1 MSNHNLTN
9 RSALIFLLL
18 SAVLLSLLPRFGE
31 SAETGEWSRRIS
43 VERSISRLIPSGAIT
58 RAGSGWD
65 DVLVLNKRGF
75 GGADI
80 REGKKGEK
88 YGAFFGLKISLKLRG
103 GWNIFSGAD
112 LDPGSGG
119 LYDQAID
126 DLSSRGVTIIR
137 NEKRSNH
144 SGFEAGGDL
153 IYSITPRFCIGI
165 GAGSV
170 HAKQESLLVYG
181 EQDIWDDFLRATPL
195 FEIRSLRLGAFYTFP
210 LSSIVAISLNGG
222 PALYFAEYKFNMGI
236 TSHELEMAYYNLFL
250 KDFYQ
255 EAKARRLGF
264 EGGIGLEFSANP
276 FTVFFLEA
284 VGRYG
289 KISGFKGRETTLFFQ
304 KGELQTSAEE
314 GDLYFVQ
321 TAKSP
326 VLDIIPGEPS
336 GALNARKATFN
347 VSGVSFCA
355 GLKLRF

>member
-1 MSNHNLTN
+1 MPIHKLTN
-9 RSALIFLLL
+9 RSAYTLFVF
-18 SAVLLSLLPRFGE
+18 SGVLLFLCPRLGE
-31 SAETGEWSRRIS
+31 SAETGEWPRRIS
-43 VERSISRLIPSGAIT
+43 VERAISRLKPGGVIA
-58 RAGSGWD
+58 RRGSRWD
-65 DVLVLNKRGF
+65 DLLVLNKRGF

-119 LYDQAID
+119 LYDQAVD
-126 DLSSRGVTIIR
+126 DLSSRGLTIIR
-137 NEKRSNH
+137 NEKKSNH

-153 IYSITPRFCIGI
+153 IYSITPRFGIGI

-170 HAKQESLLVYG
+170 HTKRESFMFYG
-181 EQDIWDDFLRATPL
+181 EQDISDDYLRATPL
-195 FEIRSLRLGAFYTFP
+195 FETRSLRLGAFTTFP
-210 LSSIVAISLNGG
+210 LSSLLAISVNGG
-222 PALYFAEYKFNMGI
+222 PALYFAEYKFSMRI
-236 TSHELEMAYYNLFL
+236 TTYELEMAYYNLFL
-250 KDFYQ
+250 KEFYQ

-264 EGGIGLEFSANP
+264 EGGIGFEFTANP

-289 KISGFKGRETTLFFQ
+289 KISGFKGREKTSFYQDGGLR
-304 KGELQTSAEE
+304 TSAEE

-321 TAKSP
+321 TERSP
-326 VLDIIPGEPS
+326 ILDIINGEPS
-336 GALNARKATFN
+336 GALSARKATFN
-347 VSGVSFCA
+347 VSGVSFFA

>member
-9 RSALIFLLL
+9 RSALIFFLL

-31 SAETGEWSRRIS
+31 SAIFHLKPG
-43 VERSISRLIPSGAIT
+43 GALT

-119 LYDQAID
+119 LYDQAVD

-153 IYSITPRFCIGI
+153 IYSITPRFGIGV

-170 HAKQESLLVYG
+170 HTKRGNLMVFG
-181 EQDIWDDFLRATPL
+181 GQDLWDDFLRSTPL
-195 FEIRSLRLGAFYTFP
+195 FETRSLRLGAFYTFP
-210 LSSIVAISLNGG
+210 LSSLLAISVNGG
-222 PALYFAEYKFNMGI
+222 PALYFTEYKFNMGI
-236 TSHELEMAYYNLFL
+236 TSHVLEMAYYNLFL

-264 EGGIGLEFSANP
+264 EGGIGFEFSANP

-289 KISGFKGRETTLFFQ
+289 KISGFKGREKTSFYQ
-304 KGELQTSAEE
+304 DGSLQTSAQE

-321 TAKSP
+321 TEKSP
-326 VLDIIPGEPS
+326 VLQIIPGEPS

>member
-1 MSNHNLTN
+1 MSIHNLTY
-9 RSALIFLLL
+9 RTAYASF
-18 SAVLLSLLPRFGE
+18 VLLGALLFLLPRLVE
-31 SAETGEWSRRIS
+31 SAETSEWTRPVS
-43 VERSISRLIPSGAIT
+43 VARAISRLEPEGVIT

-112 LDPGSGG
+112 LDPGSRG
-119 LYDQAID
+119 LYDQAVD
-126 DLSSRGVTIIR
+126 DLSSRGLTIIR

-153 IYSITPRFCIGI
+153 IYSITPRFGIGV

-170 HAKQESLLVYG
+170 HTKRESFMFYG
-181 EQDIWDDFLRATPL
+181 EQDISDDYLRATPL
-195 FEIRSLRLGAFYTFP
+195 FETRSLRLGAFYTFP
-210 LSSIVAISLNGG
+210 LSSLLAISVNGG
-222 PALYFAEYKFNMGI
+222 PALYFTEYKFSMGI
-236 TSHELEMAYYNLFL
+236 TSYELEMAYNNLFL
-250 KDFYQ
+250 KEFYQ
-255 EAKARRLGF
+255 EAKAKRLGF
-264 EGGIGLEFSANP
+264 EGGIGFEFTANP

-289 KISGFKGRETTLFFQ
+289 KISGFKGREKTSFYQ
-304 KGELQTSAEE
+304 DGGLQTSAEE
-314 GDLYFVQ
+314 GDLCFVQ
-321 TAKSP
+321 TEKGP
-326 VLDIIPGEPS
+326 MLDIINGGPS
-336 GALNARKATFN
+336 GALGARKATFN
-347 VSGVSFCA
+347 VSGVSFFA